1 MATDYALTSLFLL
14 RRLWARSVSQCCLS
28 PPLQIWILVLG
39 ATFGFSSYGPI
50 ALFGVIANESA
61 PPNLCGTS
69 HAIVGLMANGKWCF
83 LEQLPPFPALLGLLE
98 TAPPSCLIL
107 TCGSDSSLSPQQWA
121 DFWLGYPSAPLP
133 STIAGAQP
141 SGWQK

>member
-1 MATDYALTSLFLL
+1 MWALSRSQRHLL
-14 RRLWARSVSQCCLS
+14 LL
-28 PPLQIWILVLG
+28 LQIWILVLG
-39 ATFGFSSYGPI
+39 AVFGFSSYGPI

-69 HAIVGLMANGKWCF
+69 HAIVGLMANGKSF
-83 LEQLPPFPALLGLLE
+83 TALLRLIRGRMP
-98 TAPPSCLIL
+98 TCLIL
-107 TCGSDSSLSPQQWA
+107 TWLSFFSFSQQWV
-121 DFWLGYPSAPLP
+121 DFWLGYPSAPSP